1 MRNSANFNTDWRFAK
16 TGEIPGT
23 LPENWERVTLP
34 HTWNAIDG
42 QDGGNSPIA
51 AWAFR
56 SMAQMP
62 MCSSGLRIPSRAIT
76 RNPTSASTMSIF

>member
-1 MRNSANFNTDWRFAK
+1 MRNNVNFNTDWRFAK

-42 QDGGNSPIA
+42 QDGGNSSCYSIRDTIGALQANPQSVKQLNA
-51 AWAFR
+51 ALQKIKKIRRTF
-56 SMAQMP
+56 P
-62 MCSSGLRIPSRAIT
+62 
-76 RNPTSASTMSIF
+76 